1 MKTTDNT
8 LANCM
13 LWMTD
18 ISVYRTRIN
27 KMLNQIQQ
35 QKNRFTMEGNYERF
49 IELSQKIGAGIH
61 RLQQI
66 EIKVMHTLKKLTNE
80 LYKPTPVRWT
90 SIENESELFDNM
102 ILANSLV
109 VNLQKEIHQ
118 AFNPKRLIQ
127 KSESFIVDMP
137 LGKRKKLFS
146 KTSLQ

>member
-18 ISVYRTRIN
+18 ISVHRIRIN
-27 KMLNQIQQ
+27 TMHIQLQQ
-35 QKNRFTMEGNYERF
+35 QKNRFTIDGNYERF
-49 IELSQKIGAGIH
+49 IELSQKITACTH

-66 EIKVMHTLKKLTNE
+66 EFKVMHTLKKLTNE
-80 LYKPTPVRWT
+80 LYKPAPIRWT
-90 SIENESELFDNM
+90 SIENETELFDNM
-102 ILANSLV
+102 ILANTLV

-118 AFNPKRLIQ
+118 AFKPKRLIQ
-127 KSESFIVDMP
+127 KSGTLVVDMP
-137 LGKRKKLFS
+137 LVKKEKLRS

>member
-18 ISVYRTRIN
+18 LSIYRGRIN

-35 QKNRFTMEGNYERF
+35 QKNRFTIEGNYERF
-49 IELSQKIGAGIH
+49 IELSQKISTGSH

-66 EIKVMHTLKKLTNE
+66 EFKVMHTLKKLTNE
-80 LYKPTPVRWT
+80 LYKPSAVRWT
-90 SIENESELFDNM
+90 SIENETELFDNM

-118 AFNPKRLIQ
+118 AFNPKRLVQ
-127 KSESFIVDMP
+127 NSGTLIVDMP
-137 LGKRKKLFS
+137 LGKKKKLL
-146 KTSLQ
+146 TRTGLQ